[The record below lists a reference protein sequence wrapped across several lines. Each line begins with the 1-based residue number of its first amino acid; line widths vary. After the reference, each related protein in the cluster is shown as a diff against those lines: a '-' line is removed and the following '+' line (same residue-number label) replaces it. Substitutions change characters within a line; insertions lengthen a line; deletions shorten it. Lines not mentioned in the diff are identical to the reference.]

1 MQTAN
6 DIAALRAN
14 ADRLMA
20 LADKAIAM
28 GLPGVS
34 VAEDAERAAFA
45 ALDKA
50 DRLEAEMRAAVVAN
64 VANSHERQARL
75 WALGL

>member
-1 MQTAN
+1 MKTTN

-64 VANSHERQARL
+64 VPNLHERQARL